1 MQANVIFDTGSDWL
15 LIEGRDCINC
25 KNNNYD
31 PNTSSL
37 FAEVNMKTGILS
49 MENLKGSEQT
59 VVPNFVLNFHNGVRT
74 TVSSMNSRVLNI
86 TKATVMLKMLS
97 NK

>member
-37 FAEVNMKTGILS
+37 FAEVNMKTQ
-49 MENLKGSEQT
+49 NLEYGSFIHVKG
-59 VVPNFVLNFHNGVRT
+59 
-74 TVSSMNSRVLNI
+74 
-86 TKATVMLKMLS
+86 K
-97 NK
+97 